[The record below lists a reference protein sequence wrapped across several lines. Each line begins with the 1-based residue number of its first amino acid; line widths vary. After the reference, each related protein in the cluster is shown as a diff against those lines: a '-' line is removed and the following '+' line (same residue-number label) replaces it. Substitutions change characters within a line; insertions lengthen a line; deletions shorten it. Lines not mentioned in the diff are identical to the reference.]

1 MADFLE
7 RIAEAEARS
16 RDLETQLSDP
26 EIGKEPGA
34 IEKLGKRLGA
44 LRPLLEV
51 GGKYKAAVSELAE
64 RSDARPGQFAISNN
78 RRSIVYSRIDR
89 SSNDLYWRDL

>member
-26 EIGKEPGA
+26 GVGKAPGA
-34 IEKLGKRLGA
+34 IEKLGRRLGA

-51 GGKYKAAVSELAE
+51 GERYRSAIMERDDAAAML
-64 RSDARPGQFAISNN
+64 I
-78 RRSIVYSRIDR
+78 IDR
-89 SSNDLYWRDL
+89 CKKFQANPPPEGWGGADVLKEKHF

>member
-26 EIGKEPGA
+26 NVGKEPRA
-34 IEKLGKRLGA
+34 IEKLGRRLGA

-51 GGKYKAAVSELAE
+51 GGKPTPVKVLFSFK
-64 RSDARPGQFAISNN
+64 RQRRGDPG
-78 RRSIVYSRIDR
+78 
-89 SSNDLYWRDL
+89 